1 MPEDKY
7 LDIRDLD
14 AGYGRSQV
22 LFGVTLN
29 VPWRG
34 GVAILGRNGAGK
46 TTLMKAIVGEL
57 PLLGGS
63 IMLDSRD
70 VGQLPTEKRIRLG
83 VGYVPQE
90 HAVFA
95 RLSVRD
101 NLAVG
106 AMTNRDSRAVNRILE
121 IFPKLGQRM
130 DQVAGTLS
138 GGERKM
144 LAIGRALLSDPRLLL
159 LDEPTEGVW
168 IGVIEEITERLVVLA
183 KEIAVVIV
191 EQHLDLALQVASHA
205 YVLDRGRVA
214 LVGSLRLVPPMEP
227 SSWWSVRLLDVR
239 KRFRSREMRMI
250 YRVAAAVFAGSLLA
264 GAAAAQSTTPSGEKP
279 ETNCTTSPAAT
290 TGRAG
295 EKTSNSM
302 AMEKS
307 AILPDAGGSNSAA
320 PTVQSG
326 GKPMEVRSEC
336 PLDSKAK

>member
-1 MPEDKY
+1 VPDHDRY
-7 LDIRDLD
+7 LDIRNVD

-22 LFGVTLN
+22 LFGVTIA

-63 IMLDSRD
+63 VSLDGRS
-70 VGQLPTEKRIRLG
+70 VGALPTEQRIRLG

-90 HAVFA
+90 HSVFA

-106 AMTNRDSRAVNRILE
+106 ALTNRDSQAVNRVLD

-144 LAIGRALLSDPRLLL
+144 LAIGRALLSEPRVLL

-168 IGVIEEITERLVVLA
+168 IGVIEEITERLILLA
-183 KEIAVVIV
+183 KDIAIVIV
-191 EQHLDLALQVASHA
+191 EQHLDLALRVADRA
-205 YVLDRGRVA
+205 FVLGRGRVA
-214 LVGSLRLVPPMEP
+214 LSGSAQEIRDDP
-227 SSWWSVRLLDVR
+227 RLLQ
-239 KRFRSREMRMI
+239 
-250 YRVAAAVFAGSLLA
+250 YLA
-264 GAAAAQSTTPSGEKP
+264 P
-279 ETNCTTSPAAT
+279 
-290 TGRAG
+290 
-295 EKTSNSM
+295 
-302 AMEKS
+302 
-307 AILPDAGGSNSAA
+307 
-320 PTVQSG
+320 
-326 GKPMEVRSEC
+326 
-336 PLDSKAK
+336 